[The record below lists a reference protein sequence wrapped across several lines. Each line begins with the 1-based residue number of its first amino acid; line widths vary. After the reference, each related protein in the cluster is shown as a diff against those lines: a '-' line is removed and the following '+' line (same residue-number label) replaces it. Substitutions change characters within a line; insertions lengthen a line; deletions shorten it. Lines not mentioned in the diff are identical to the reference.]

1 MSCAIQQKVLL
12 AHSHTYHVDIFKLS
26 SKRSMRVLE
35 IVFGIL
41 SIIAAGIVL
50 VFPNIGIL
58 TVVLILSIG
67 LLLIGIERVIMG
79 IFSPLKKNI
88 KKVNIGL
95 GILAIILS
103 IISLAF
109 PIFAI
114 EILILIISF
123 ALMFIGITRI
133 LHVIKQ
139 PPAQKW
145 LRAFSAGSGIFSI
158 ILSVLTMIS
167 PTFGIILVDIFV
179 SFALL
184 INGLEMITTGISGGH
199 HFGRKDLEDMR

>member
-1 MSCAIQQKVLL
+1 
-12 AHSHTYHVDIFKLS
+12 
-26 SKRSMRVLE
+26 MRVLE
-35 IVFGIL
+35 IVFGVL

-79 IFSPLKKNI
+79 IFSPLIENI

-95 GILAIILS
+95 GILAIVLS
-103 IISLAF
+103 IVSLAF
-109 PIFAI
+109 PILAI
-114 EILILIISF
+114 EIVILIISF

-139 PPAQKW
+139 PPGQKW
-145 LRAFSAGSGIFSI
+145 LRVFSAGSGIFSI

-184 INGLEMITTGISGGH
+184 INGFEMITTGLSGGH
-199 HFGRKDLEDMR
+199 HFGRKNLEDMR

>member
-1 MSCAIQQKVLL
+1 M
-12 AHSHTYHVDIFKLS
+12 DIFKLS
-26 SKRSMRVLE
+26 SKRSLRILE
-35 IVFGIL
+35 IVFGVL

-58 TVVLILSIG
+58 TVVLILSMA
-67 LLLIGIERVIMG
+67 LLLLGIERLIMG
-79 IFSPLKKNI
+79 ISSPLTKNI
-88 KKVNIGL
+88 KKVNIAL
-95 GILAIILS
+95 GILAIVLS

-123 ALMFIGITRI
+123 ALMFVGITKI

-145 LRAFSAGSGIFSI
+145 LRIFSAGSGIFSI

-167 PTFGIILVDIFV
+167 PAFGVILVDVFV

-184 INGLEMITTGISGGH
+184 INGFEMIAAGLKSAHYID
-199 HFGRKDLEDMR
+199 KKNLEDMR

>member
-1 MSCAIQQKVLL
+1 
-12 AHSHTYHVDIFKLS
+12 
-26 SKRSMRVLE
+26 MRIVE

-50 VFPNIGIL
+50 VFPDIGIL
-58 TVVLILSIG
+58 TVVLILSVG

-79 IFSPLKKNI
+79 IFSPLIKNI

-95 GILAIILS
+95 GILAIVLS
-103 IISLAF
+103 IISITF

-133 LHVIKQ
+133 LNVIKQ
-139 PPAQKW
+139 PQMQKW
-145 LRAFSAGSGIFSI
+145 LRVFSAGSGIFSI
-158 ILSVLTMIS
+158 ILAVLTMIS

-184 INGLEMITTGISGGH
+184 INGFEMITAGLKGPDY
-199 HFGRKDLEDMR
+199 FGRKNMEDMR